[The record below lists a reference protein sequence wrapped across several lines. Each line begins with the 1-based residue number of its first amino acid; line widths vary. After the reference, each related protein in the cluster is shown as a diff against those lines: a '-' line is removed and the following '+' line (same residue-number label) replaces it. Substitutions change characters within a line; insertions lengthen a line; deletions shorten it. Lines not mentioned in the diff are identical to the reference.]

1 MADREPRAYK
11 NYRWIIADPEWLG
24 GKPTVRG
31 TRLSVSL
38 ILECLSAEMSL
49 QEINESFSSDISADA
64 LTEVLSV
71 GAELADKPCVAA

>member
-1 MADREPRAYK
+1 MADGEPKPYK

-49 QEINESFSSDISADA
+49 QEINENFASSISAEA
-64 LTEVLSV
+64 LAEVLSV